1 MTLNRHRTCSG
12 RPRWRRSSQGRS
24 RAVAEVI
31 GTILILALTVVLF
44 SAIFFF
50 VNTFPRPPTQT
61 SNQFASQV
69 TYGLSG
75 GKLTISGIHILHLTG
90 PDVFSNPT
98 QIYIFAQVPYTALCP
113 AAGCTV
119 TQGLPG
125 GLQVWTLG
133 QTWNITFGVSIY
145 APNNVTVT
153 IISNSVLLYS
163 QDVPGIT
170 NNYPPIFLG
179 AWTAT
184 TNACAEAVPNASTQ
198 FYVCSQVQDPNINPG
213 IPRCASFCVA
223 TLAKSLP
230 GSNATGILPMT
241 YHAAGKYWYATVPA
255 TWITLAGT
263 YQVLIVATDILGLQ
277 NIYSF
282 TFTIS

>member
-1 MTLNRHRTCSG
+1 MTLDRLKIRSG
-12 RPRWRRSSQGRS
+12 RSRWRRGPQRRA

-69 TYGLSG
+69 IYGTSG
-75 GKLTISGIHILHLTG
+75 GRLTIAGLRILHLTG
-90 PDVFSNPT
+90 PDVFTNPT

-119 TQGLPG
+119 AQGLPG
-125 GLQVWTLG
+125 NVQVWTLG
-133 QTWNITFGVSIY
+133 QTWNVTFGVAIY

-153 IISNSVLLYS
+153 IISSSVLLYS

-179 AWTAT
+179 AWTST
-184 TNACAEAVPNASTQ
+184 TNACASAVPVASTQ
-198 FYVCSQVQDPNINPG
+198 FYICSQVQDSNINPG
-213 IPRCASFCVA
+213 TPRCAAYCMA

-230 GSNATGILPMT
+230 GANATGLLPMT
-241 YHAAGKYWYATVPA
+241 YNAVTKVWFATVPA
-255 TWITLAGT
+255 TWVTVAGT

-277 NIYSF
+277 NIYSL
-282 TFTIS
+282 TFTIT